1 MRNALVSACL
11 SALVLGGLTACAS
24 GSALA
29 DAPSGRCVPQPAL
42 QSPFPRCPP
51 AVAGPRIEVVG
62 ESGGQLPTFMQDGRT
77 FVEGDVGSRYLVRIV
92 NPTARR
98 VEAVVSIDGLDAID
112 GHPAS
117 ETKRGYLV
125 PAFGDVTIDGWRTS
139 LSSVAAFRFS
149 SVRESYAARTGHDR
163 NVGVIG
169 VAFFPERPRPAPRVQ
184 PKIAEGA
191 PSPAPAAPPSRS
203 AADAS
208 SRGAGSASREAPSSK
223 GEAEDRPGLGTE
235 FGEAHTS
242 EVEEVSFVRAGAAPA
257 NVMQLWYDDR
267 DGLVARGLP
276 VVPPPD
282 PRDVETRLRDTAQ
295 PFAERFAQPPP

>member
-29 DAPSGRCVPQPAL
+29 DAPSGRCSPQPAL
-42 QSPFPRCPP
+42 LSSFPRCPP
-51 AVAGPRIEVVG
+51 AVAGPRIEVVD
-62 ESGGQLPTFMQDGRT
+62 ESSAQLPTFTQDGRT
-77 FVEGDVGSRYLVRIV
+77 FVEGDVGSRYLVRVV
-92 NPTARR
+92 NPTPRR
-98 VEAVVSIDGLDAID
+98 VEAVVSIDGLDAVD

-117 ETKRGYLV
+117 VTKRGYLV
-125 PAFGDVTIDGWRTS
+125 PAFGAVTIDGWRTS
-139 LSSVAAFRFS
+139 LGSVAAFRFS

-163 NVGVIG
+163 NVGVVG

-191 PSPAPAAPPSRS
+191 PSPGS
-203 AADAS
+203 A
-208 SRGAGSASREAPSSK
+208 GGASREAPSSK
-223 GEAEDRPGLGTE
+223 AEAGDRPGLGTE
-235 FGEAHTS
+235 FGETHTS
-242 EVEEVSFVRAGAAPA
+242 EVEEVSFVRAAATPA
-257 NVMQLWYDDR
+257 TVMQLWYDDR
-267 DGLVARGLP
+267 DGLVARGIP